1 MQSSSPHARRE
12 FKRLAASFL
21 QSIVGLF
28 AAAGAFQN
36 PYRDKRSGSG
46 RVDRK
51 MAANVVQDGSQCR
64 NCLAIELGHLGLQTF
79 YFRSRPPDYSVRW
92 HTQRK
97 KMFRGNFLRF
107 AERFRTAKIFLA
119 GARTKER
126 KRR

>member
-51 MAANVVQDGSQCR
+51 MAAHVVQDGSQCR
-64 NCLAIELGHLGLQTF
+64 NCLAIELGHLGLQRF
-79 YFRSRPPDYSVRW
+79 YSRSRPPDYSVRW
-92 HTQRK
+92 RTQK
-97 KMFRGNFLRF
+97 KKIFPRNFLRF
-107 AERFRTAKIFLA
+107 AEGFRIAKVFMV
-119 GARTKER
+119 
-126 KRR
+126 